1 MRRLMLQQ
9 LSRVT
14 ILGLL
19 LLPLSGC
26 PQQKMK
32 FDSLNHR
39 HRLMFAAC
47 RHDVK
52 RELCPDDPDCHIK
65 TAEKFAQEPAHSR
78 TQWLIDFGCPRDKV
92 EKVHD
97 MVEKGERKSTGTN

>member
-1 MRRLMLQQ
+1 MTRLIAEGLV
-9 LSRVT
+9 RAT
-14 ILGLL
+14 ILGILI
-19 LLPLSGC
+19 LPLSGC

-32 FDSLNHR
+32 FDTLNQR

-47 RHDVK
+47 RHDIK

-65 TAEKFAQEPAHSR
+65 AAEKFAQEPAHARS
-78 TQWLIDFGCPRDKV
+78 QWLIDFGCPRDKV

-97 MVEKGERKSTGTN
+97 MVEKKERESTGTN